1 MSFHDICVVLLSL
14 FVEKN
19 KRFYSCSEMWKKTNK
34 ILHKCA
40 IPDITK
46 MTRGLVSYII

>member
-19 KRFYSCSEMWKKTNK
+19 KKFLFLFRDVEKKTNK
-34 ILHKCA
+34 ILHNC
-40 IPDITK
+40 
-46 MTRGLVSYII
+46 VSVG